1 MKNWYLFK
9 GNVESKKMFKREMK
23 EWKSFEEIV
32 KKKKSFK
39 GGRS

>member
-1 MKNWYLFK
+1 
-9 GNVESKKMFKREMK
+9 VESKKMFKREMK